1 MCITNFIIKNKLRVT
16 IPESPTFMLKFE
28 SEMQQSATVPDLKT
42 KPQSAQG
49 LVTPMPM
56 AQRKGS
62 NCRFV
67 SICLV

>member
-1 MCITNFIIKNKLRVT
+1 M
-16 IPESPTFMLKFE
+16 MKFE

-42 KPQSAQG
+42 KPQSVQG
-49 LVTPMPM
+49 LVTPV
-56 AQRKGS
+56 AQSKGS